1 MLTAAP
7 EDVLVMLEIHAALGD
22 DAPVGF
28 GGIAKRGGPPR
39 DRRTGADVD
48 HEVALVI
55 QEGFAGS
62 KARDFLLGGSVRGLM
77 PLRPR
82 SGCASARRRAVTL
95 PHHHQNAA
103 LEGTNS
109 EDLAGYVGWPLQ
121 VFKLMILNSQ
131 VMML

>member
-1 MLTAAP
+1 
-7 EDVLVMLEIHAALGD
+7 MLESHAALGD
-22 DAPVGF
+22 DAPVRF
-28 GGIAKRGGPPR
+28 GGVAKRGGTPG
-39 DRRTGADVD
+39 DRRTDANVD

-77 PLRPR
+77 PFGPR

-95 PHHHQNAA
+95 RHHHQNAA

-109 EDLAGYVGWPLQ
+109 EDLANYVGRPLQ
-121 VFKLMILNSQ
+121 VFKLMILNS
-131 VMML
+131 